1 MEIKVRIPE
10 NVNDITLGQYQRFTD
25 VLKKDYSD
33 YALLIRKIAI
43 FTGLTLEQCK
53 ELTQKDLESINED
66 INKAL
71 QEEPKFLNRFF
82 IGDVEFGF
90 IPNFDKIKGKEY
102 FDLSEYANKEEY
114 LHNLM
119 AILFRPILN
128 KGIGNT
134 YTIIDYEGTEKYA
147 NIMKLMPLGAV
158 NGSLAFFLTLQ
169 KELSNH
175 ILKYTE
181 AEQVKEK

>member
-10 NVNDITLGQYQRFTD
+10 NVNDITLGQYQRFTE
-25 VLKKDYSD
+25 VIKKDYND
-33 YALLIRKIAI
+33 YDMLIRKIAI

-53 ELTQKDLESINED
+53 ELTQKDLEGINED

-119 AILFRPILN
+119 SILFRPITN
-128 KGIGNT
+128 KGLGDT
-134 YTIIDYEGTEKYA
+134 YNIMEYEGTEKYA

-158 NGSLAFFLTLQ
+158 NGALAFFLTLQ
-169 KELSNH
+169 NELREH
-175 ILKYTE
+175 IQKYMVV
-181 AEQVKEK
+181 EQVRER